1 MTPDQ
6 EQEIRNWADGD
17 GTFPPSFVGHREIVR
32 ALLKA
37 IDVIAADTWH
47 EAALIAKDKPGLGLT
62 RLFNQKSIALL
73 PPTKPAEAKP

>member
-17 GTFPPSFVGHREIVR
+17 GTFPLDYIGHREIVR
-32 ALLKA
+32 ELLKA

-47 EAALIAKDKPGLGLT
+47 EAALIAKDQPGPGLT